1 MGDNASISSWTMP
14 DPDKHSSMSATSSSS
29 NDGHLAW
36 ADGPFA
42 LLQTPVTRLQGNVS
56 HPVFHVANETA
67 HLYNAML
74 RALNAIYQQ
83 APYIQTATDVA
94 DFSFLVHSWAAW
106 VLHHMELRSNSL
118 FPDIEAAL
126 LKPVPGY
133 RHEQVLQQTSGSEP
147 PQLTLLADL
156 LDEQATFLPALR
168 SILQLGESNHL
179 SPETYD
185 HNSLIALL
193 IDVGP
198 PLQAHMNHQIH
209 SVFLETI
216 HDYCGTPGSIAAR
229 VAGDRLLQCY
239 QASDSHSSQN
249 MDRFIIPPMMV
260 RCRDITYESG
270 HDWPGLPVPHVH
282 AIADR
287 LSRAH
292 KGSWRF
298 LPCDVWGR
306 PVELFALVAAQQ
318 QGLELDRHL
327 ESRATST
334 AGAAELEL
342 LQARKGKA
350 KVVVVTATRGLDAV
364 VDANAATAGGAAPSA
379 QEV

>member
-1 MGDNASISSWTMP
+1 MPRNAEP
-14 DPDKHSSMSATSSSS
+14 RRPATRSRI
-29 NDGHLAW
+29 
-36 ADGPFA
+36 ADIKT
-42 LLQTPVTRLQGNVS
+42 QVS
-56 HPVFHVANETA
+56 HPVLHVANEIA

-106 VLHHMELRSNSL
+106 VLHHMELRSSSL
-118 FPDIEAAL
+118 FPGFEAAL
-126 LKPVPGY
+126 LKPVPGH
-133 RHEQVLQQTSGSEP
+133 RHEQVFQQINGSEP
-147 PQLTLLADL
+147 PPPLTLLSDL
-156 LDEQATFLPALR
+156 LEEQATFIPALQ
-168 SILQLGESNHL
+168 SILQLAESNHL

-185 HNSLIALL
+185 YDSLGALL

-209 SVFLETI
+209 TVFLETI
-216 HDYCGTPGSIAAR
+216 LDYCGTPGSIAAH
-229 VAGDRLLQCY
+229 VTGERLLQCY
-239 QASDSHSSQN
+239 QATDSHSSQN

-306 PVELFALVAAQQ
+306 PVELFALVATQQ

-327 ESRATST
+327 ESRAAST
-334 AGAAELEL
+334 AGTAELEL

-350 KVVVVTATRGLDAV
+350 KVVVVSATRDLDAV
-364 VDANAATAGGAAPSA
+364 ADANAAAAGGAAPSA
-379 QEV
+379 QEA